1 LGKGLQSDYFNI
13 TLPEGLAAMQPEDIL
28 SSGVSAWAEARSNL
42 PVAELLVSNLRSA
55 AEYYIQ
61 GLGFDWIRESRDA
74 VELVLGEMRITLK
87 QTAQPDFER
96 SSVTLFCADAAFLHD
111 RLRTRPI
118 RMTGQLTSNPFG
130 FPNFCVL
137 DVDGNELHFTSAP
150 GGFNKR
156 TANPETKNYPFD
168 ETKVRETAE
177 RSYQALQEYQIFDS
191 LMPAAFHALTEFA
204 AMSFHSDRSMITLI
218 DRKRQWFAS
227 HYGCSKSEMPL
238 ECSVCVHVAA
248 LRMPIVIQD
257 AKRDKRWRNHPAIRE
272 DFRFYAGVPLFSK
285 DRVGIGALC
294 VVDKEPKRFTRAKL
308 QKLNSLATIANCM
321 IEKMRLYAKIEK
333 GGSFALDN

>member
-1 LGKGLQSDYFNI
+1 MQS
-13 TLPEGLAAMQPEDIL
+13 EDIL
-28 SSGVSAWAEARSNL
+28 SSGSSTWSGGRNPLA
-42 PVAELLVSNLRSA
+42 VAELLVSDLRTAS
-55 AEYYIQ
+55 EYYIQ
-61 GLGFDWIRESRDA
+61 GLGFDWIREKPDA
-74 VELVLGEMRITLK
+74 VEVILGEMRITLK
-87 QTAQPDFER
+87 QAAQPNFER
-96 SSVTLFCADAAFLHD
+96 SSVTLFCPDAAFLHD
-111 RLRTRPI
+111 RLRTHSI
-118 RMTGQLTSNPFG
+118 RMKEQLTTKPFG

-150 GGFNKR
+150 GGLTKQ
-156 TANPETKNYPFD
+156 TANLETNNYPFD
-168 ETKVRETAE
+168 ESKVHETAE
-177 RSYQALQEYQIFDS
+177 RSYQALKEYQIFDS

-204 AMSFHSDRSMITLI
+204 AMSFQSDRSMITLI

-257 AKRDKRWRNHPAIRE
+257 AKRDKKWRNHPAVRD

-285 DRVGIGALC
+285 DRVGVGALC
-294 VVDKEPKRFTRAKL
+294 VVDKEPKRFTQAKL
-308 QKLNSLATIANCM
+308 QKLSSLATIANCM

-333 GGSFALDN
+333 CSVALDN

>member
-1 LGKGLQSDYFNI
+1 MQS
-13 TLPEGLAAMQPEDIL
+13 EDIL
-28 SSGVSAWAEARSNL
+28 SSGSSTWSEGRIHL
-42 PVAELLVSNLRSA
+42 PVAELLVSDLRA
-55 AEYYIQ
+55 AVEYYVK
-61 GLGFDWIRESRDA
+61 GLGFDWIRENPDA
-74 VELVLGEMRITLK
+74 VEVALGEMRITLK
-87 QTAQPDFER
+87 QAAQADFER
-96 SSVTLFCADAAFLHD
+96 SSVTLFCPDAVFLHD
-111 RLRTRPI
+111 RLRTRAI
-118 RMTGQLTSNPFG
+118 RMKEQLTSKPFG

-150 GGFNKR
+150 GGFTNQ
-156 TANPETKNYPFD
+156 TANLERNNYPFD
-168 ETKVRETAE
+168 ESKVRETAE
-177 RSYQALQEYQIFDS
+177 RSYEALQEYQILDS

-204 AMSFHSDRSMITLI
+204 AMSFQSDRSMITLI
-218 DRKRQWFAS
+218 DRKRHWFAS

-238 ECSVCVHVAA
+238 DCSVCVHVAA

-257 AKRDKRWRNHPAIRE
+257 AKRDKKWRNHPAVRD

-285 DRVGIGALC
+285 GRVGIGALS

-333 GGSFALDN
+333 CCSVALDN